1 MSNLNRAKY
10 TFLSDIEIQSH
21 DGYAI
26 LTTKT
31 EPSAVTFEVSDG
43 SVMVN
48 MTEFKN
54 FCDRDD
60 VSLSSSE
67 RDDLLNSIEIEI
79 GDTLHSHVEEIGDGF
94 FESKNGTVIYS
105 PES

>member
-1 MSNLNRAKY
+1 MSNFNRAKY

-21 DGYAI
+21 DGYVI

-31 EPSAVTFEVSDG
+31 EPSAITFEILDG

-48 MTEFKN
+48 MTEFRT
-54 FCDRDD
+54 FCNRDD

-79 GDTLHSHVEEIGDGF
+79 GETLLSHS
-94 FESKNGTVIYS
+94 
-105 PES
+105 